1 MGDCLSVIFGRRN
14 DASASGDTKSS
25 AEMAN
30 RSGGDVS
37 ESLSESI
44 KMDPSMS
51 SPSIK
56 IHANGISVSGTGLAL
71 AGTSVEQDSAYW
83 EWEIE
88 DADDGDNKLFVG
100 GLVKFGV
107 STRKNSEF
115 YQSLKNRN
123 KEDAS
128 DNTIEDE
135 ESQMTVLMRALPKLC
150 YGDTVGVAVQQS
162 DLPMIQ
168 FLHNGE
174 WMPDLAIHRFRGS
187 VFPSIFISRQAA
199 SEPKFRAVFRFLE
212 TDFQHRPPNSS
223 NKLAPLITARSLV

>member
-1 MGDCLSVIFGRRN
+1 MGDCLSVMFGRRS
-14 DASASGDTKSS
+14 DASASSDTKSS

-83 EWEIE
+83 EWKIE
-88 DADDGDNKLFVG
+88 DADDSDNKVFVG

-115 YQSLKNRN
+115 YQSLPNPN
-123 KEDAS
+123 KDDAS
-128 DNTIEDE
+128 DNTIEDGE
-135 ESQMTVLMRALPKLC
+135 NQMTVLMRALPKLC

-162 DLPMIQ
+162 DLR
-168 FLHNGE
+168 E
-174 WMPDLAIHRFRGS
+174 
-187 VFPSIFISRQAA
+187 
-199 SEPKFRAVFRFLE
+199 
-212 TDFQHRPPNSS
+212 
-223 NKLAPLITARSLV
+223 